1 MPCLVH
7 ASSSLS
13 VLMLRNLV
21 EFQSGLMQWQCH
33 LGCFEPS
40 IFSPNSCTVF
50 GRDSREIHLRIREKL
65 TKISRP
71 FLEGR
76 SISGALHDRTTQEPN
91 LDRVSPILARPK
103 KSKPIPWPVTLF
115 FFSHAHLMAHP
126 MPCLL
131 CFISGSFGCLKMGY
145 DFTLNWWRKGFLDD
159 SPMDQWM
166 DWDTVEEALFWLQNH
181 WLWNNPILVIFDVYI
196 IQDRGVNDF
205 KVIGEERDL
214 DTKTGGYRTTKSI
227 CGVCPI
233 PIYNPADTSGMSKK
247 SKWQWI
253 TYKSMAGMFKYLPN
267 FACLWGS
274 MTHPTTQPISSQPT
288 FRSMSIRMAT
298 NRPMKYNHSPWSLH
312 QICSW
317 HLHFFLGEF
326 LLKSPRKLM
335 IH

>member
-13 VLMLRNLV
+13 VLTLRNLV

-50 GRDSREIHLRIREKL
+50 GRDSREVHLRIREKL

-71 FLEGR
+71 FLEWR

-103 KSKPIPWPVTLF
+103 KSKPIPWPSFCSATHISWRIRWRACRYV
-115 FFSHAHLMAHP
+115 SSVGHLDVWKWVM
-126 MPCLL
+126 
-131 CFISGSFGCLKMGY
+131 ISPSIDGG
-145 DFTLNWWRKGFLDD
+145 RKGKWWFTNGWIGIPGYPFLTAK
-159 SPMDQWM
+159 PL
-166 DWDTVEEALFWLQNH
+166 ALKQSNFGD
-181 WLWNNPILVIFDVYI
+181 LWCLYHP
-196 IQDRGVNDF
+196 RPGVNDF

-233 PIYNPADTSGMSKK
+233 PIYNPADTSGHMSKK
-247 SKWQWI
+247 SKW
-253 TYKSMAGMFKYLPN
+253 
-267 FACLWGS
+267 
-274 MTHPTTQPISSQPT
+274 
-288 FRSMSIRMAT
+288 
-298 NRPMKYNHSPWSLH
+298 
-312 QICSW
+312 
-317 HLHFFLGEF
+317 
-326 LLKSPRKLM
+326 
-335 IH
+335 